1 LYGRPAV
8 PVGGTAGGANH
19 GRERETSVMALSKW
33 ARHLVDAERDRRE
46 VDPFAA
52 KHKVSVEAAYAIQ
65 DEIVN
70 YKIANGDRLI
80 GMKLGL
86 TSKIKQ
92 QVMNV
97 DEPGYGQ
104 LLASTL
110 LPVEEPLSMASC
122 IHPRVEPEIVF
133 YLGEDLQ
140 GPGVTARDVL
150 DATAAI
156 GTGLEVI
163 DSRFKAFNFTL
174 ADVAADNTSACKFVL
189 GPERV
194 HPDEIPNLAHIGC
207 VLHHNG
213 DPVATAS
220 GAAILGHPAEAV
232 ALLANWMYRYGYCL
246 EAGSI
251 ILSGGMTNAVPL
263 AVGDYVR
270 ADFGSLGSVGVRVTA

>member
-1 LYGRPAV
+1 
-8 PVGGTAGGANH
+8 
-19 GRERETSVMALSKW
+19 MALSKW
-33 ARHLVDAERDRRE
+33 ATYLIAAETDRRE

-65 DEIVN
+65 DEIAN
-70 YKIANGDRLI
+70 YKIANGDRLV

-86 TSKIKQ
+86 TSKAKQ
-92 QVMNV
+92 ITMKVN
-97 DEPGYGQ
+97 EPCYGQ

-110 LPVEEPLSMASC
+110 LPVEEPLSFSSC

-133 YLGEDLQ
+133 YLGEDLG

-150 DATAAI
+150 DATAWI

-163 DSRFKAFNFTL
+163 DSRFKAFDFTL

-232 ALLANWMYRYGYCL
+232 ALLANWLGRYGYCL

-263 AVGDYVR
+263 KVGDYVR
-270 ADFGSLGSVGVRVTA
+270 ADFGTLGSVGLGVSA